1 MCFAFDGDRVVS
13 AVDHKPKS
21 TRALARLD
29 DIARTGRATLLVDH
43 YDDDRWSE
51 LWWVRITG
59 AATVHEPGS
68 PTAVWAV
75 ERLVEKYRQYRDH
88 PPSGAVSAVAVDSVT
103 WWRADSGSGS
113 NSGSDSGGGREQT

>member
-1 MCFAFDGDRVVS
+1 VCFACAGDRIAS

-43 YDDDRWSE
+43 YDDDRWTE
-51 LWWVRITG
+51 LWWVRVTG

-68 PTAVWAV
+68 PAAMSAV

-88 PPSGAVSAVAVDSVT
+88 PPSGAVWSVALDRVT
-103 WWRADSGSGS
+103 WWRADASS
-113 NSGSDSGGGREQT
+113 EAT